1 MSEIRELEYLE
12 IEIVCGGFV
21 PAVVAGVPLVVA
33 GVVAVAATAS
43 AAVSIM
49 EVGEKLHDAFCK
61 H

>member
-12 IEIVCGGFV
+12 IEIVCGGF
-21 PAVVAGVPLVVA
+21 VPLVVA